1 MYYGDQSGGILPSG
15 DSVYQKISNNTILDK
30 TNHSQIPSN
39 TIAQPHVTQPITS
52 KNFGQLHH
60 PAPLQPSVQ
69 INIQPL
75 IKPLQQSKTQHIQP
89 VAPIVYSFGQT
100 DYANKLFPKVTNS
113 GKQSNRRISWGKDEN
128 LEVEDDFA
136 DILG

>member
-1 MYYGDQSGGILPSG
+1 MYYVDPSGGILPSG
-15 DSVYQKISNNTILDK
+15 DSVYQKLSNNAMLNN

-39 TIAQPHVTQPITS
+39 TIAQPVVTQPIAS
-52 KNFGQLHH
+52 SNLHH

-75 IKPLQQSKTQHIQP
+75 IKPLQQSKAQHIQP
-89 VAPIVYSFGQT
+89 VPPIVYSFGQT

-113 GKQSNRRISWGKDEN
+113 GKQHNRRISWGKDEN
-128 LEVEDDFA
+128 LDVEDDFA